1 MILTKL
7 QRHPAYG
14 AVFLSI
20 IYVVGIV
27 GLNSGID
34 QLFRTLTPF
43 NLLLTL
49 AVLLYYH
56 EEWNIHFLSFVAFVL
71 FGGWFVE
78 WMGVQTS
85 AVFGSYQY
93 LDTLGWK
100 VARVPVIIG
109 VNWLLLIYSIGSYL
123 DQWKAHLLLKILI
136 GALLMVLVDI
146 FIEPVAIALDFW
158 IWDQGDV
165 PIKNYLGWFI
175 VSLIFFTVFFKLG
188 FKKKN
193 KLGLFVYILQ
203 LVFFIIMWLTI

>member
-1 MILTKL
+1 
-7 QRHPAYG
+7 
-14 AVFLSI
+14 
-20 IYVVGIV
+20 
-27 GLNSGID
+27 
-34 QLFRTLTPF
+34 
-43 NLLLTL
+43 
-49 AVLLYYH
+49 
-56 EEWNIHFLSFVAFVL
+56 VL

-100 VARVPVIIG
+100 VAGVPVIIG

-123 DQWKAHLLLKILI
+123 DQWKAHLLLKILV

-158 IWDQGDV
+158 VWDQGVV